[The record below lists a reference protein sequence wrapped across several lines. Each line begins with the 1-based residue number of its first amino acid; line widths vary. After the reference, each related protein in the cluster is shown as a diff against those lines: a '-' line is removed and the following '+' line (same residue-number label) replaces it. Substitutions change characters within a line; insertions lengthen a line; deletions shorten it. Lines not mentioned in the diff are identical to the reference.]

1 MSLTD
6 SLLVTIIGTM
16 VVWLLTTIVSH
27 LLKKSKL
34 RAALIAD
41 VQINISGVKEQ
52 RLAVTRL
59 IEDHAVVGQKLTFPI
74 SYKVGEYLLYKSIQN
89 DLLNYLNKI
98 ELVKVVKFYQTMWE
112 LDIAINGVAS
122 ALGTW
127 ERDGIALSIEQVNHI
142 KKRKKRIDSFCEI
155 ICSKE
160 IRQLQDLP
168 DDYRSI
174 KGPETVVSKT

>member
-6 SLLVTIIGTM
+6 SLLVSILGAI
-16 VVWLLTTIVSH
+16 VVWLITTIISH

-34 RAALIAD
+34 RAALLAD
-41 VQINISGVKEQ
+41 VTLNVAGVKEQ
-52 RLAVTRL
+52 RLAVSKL
-59 IEDHAVVGQKLTFPI
+59 VEDHAIEGQKLPFPI

-89 DLLNYLNKI
+89 DLLDYLNKA

-112 LDIAINGVAS
+112 LDIAINGIAS
-122 ALGTW
+122 TFGTW
-127 ERDGIALSIEQVNHI
+127 ERDGIALSLEQVNHI
-142 KKRKKRIDSFCEI
+142 KKRKERIDSFCEV

-160 IRQLQDLP
+160 IRKLMDLP
-168 DDYRSI
+168 DDYSSI